1 MNHRLIVLLGSIC
14 LLPDAAPLRADVTP
28 NFLFSDNAVLQRDK
42 KIPVWGTA
50 ADGEKVTV
58 EFAGQKAET
67 TAKDGR
73 WKVELQPVKAT
84 AEGQTMTFTGNN
96 VVKASNVVVG
106 EVWLCSGQSNM
117 ELLLKLS
124 ERGREVAS
132 SANDAML
139 RMVCIPRREMDE
151 PQSNAVATW
160 RMGNPNSSAEFSA
173 VAFYFG
179 RELRKVLDVPIGLI
193 GSYYGNTPAQAWM
206 DRETLAGDADFKKM
220 LDEQAKA
227 ESEFD
232 PVKFEAQV
240 RSIQEKFDIAA
251 AQALAEGKP
260 KPRGPVLPV
269 PPNKLKQRPACLYN
283 GMIAPLQP
291 YAIRGVIW
299 YQGES
304 NNADPILY
312 RKLFPALIHS
322 WREQWGQGDFPFLFV
337 QIAPF
342 KDLTPGLREAQL
354 LALESTKN
362 TAMAVTTDVG
372 NPVDIH
378 PTNKEPV
385 GHRLSLAARAL
396 AYGEKI
402 EFSGPLYS
410 SMRVEGNKAIVS
422 FSHTGGGLIAKDGDL
437 RGFMVAGS
445 DGRFFAAQAEI
456 KGESVEVSSP
466 GVQVPTVVRYGWANA
481 PDVNLFN
488 KEGLPASPFR
498 TDISNSFN
506 MVRGDLPPAGADLLE
521 STAMTN
527 GLVRIAKEASSVN
540 GGVEVGTSEEILK
553 PCEYLWTDGLP
564 LQSGHRYRISYD
576 YTVRG
581 ANPGSFY
588 SLFTGGSA
596 DGKADRFYEV
606 WNGNPG
612 DAGHRDFTV
621 TVVAPA
627 TRLMMGIKKG
637 GIRLDSLRIEELP
650 TTNAPGAK

>member
-50 ADGEKVTV
+50 AEGEKVTV

-73 WKVELQPVKAT
+73 WKVELQPMKAT

-117 ELLLKLS
+117 ELPLKLS

-179 RELRKVLDVPIGLI
+179 RELRKALDVPIGLI

-240 RSIQEKFDIAA
+240 KSIQEKFDIAA
-251 AQALAEGKP
+251 AQAAAEGKP

-312 RKLFPALIHS
+312 RKLFPALIQS

-354 LALESTKN
+354 LALKSTKN

-422 FSHTGGGLIAKDGDL
+422 FSHAGGGLIAKDGDL

-456 KGESVEVSSP
+456 KGESVEISSP
-466 GVQVPTVVRYGWANA
+466 EVLVPTVVRYGWANA

-498 TDISNSFN
+498 TDIS
-506 MVRGDLPPAGADLLE
+506 
-521 STAMTN
+521 
-527 GLVRIAKEASSVN
+527 
-540 GGVEVGTSEEILK
+540 
-553 PCEYLWTDGLP
+553 
-564 LQSGHRYRISYD
+564 
-576 YTVRG
+576 
-581 ANPGSFY
+581 
-588 SLFTGGSA
+588 
-596 DGKADRFYEV
+596 
-606 WNGNPG
+606 
-612 DAGHRDFTV
+612 
-621 TVVAPA
+621 
-627 TRLMMGIKKG
+627 
-637 GIRLDSLRIEELP
+637 RIEELP
-650 TTNAPGAK
+650 TTNAPAAK

>member
-1 MNHRLIVLLGSIC
+1 MNNRLVVLLGSIC
-14 LLPDAAPLRADVTP
+14 LLPHVAHLRADISP
-28 NFLFSDNAVLQRDK
+28 NSLFSDNAVLQRDK
-42 KIPVWGTA
+42 LVPIWGTA

-67 TAKDGR
+67 IAKDGR
-73 WKVELQPVKAT
+73 WKVELQPMKAT

-117 ELLLKLS
+117 ELPLKLS

-132 SANDAML
+132 SANDAMM
-139 RMVCIPRREMDE
+139 RMVCIPRRDIDE
-151 PQSNAVATW
+151 PQSNAVAAW
-160 RMGNPNSSAEFSA
+160 GMGTPNSSGEFSA

-206 DRETLAGDADFKKM
+206 DRKTLAGDVDFKKM
-220 LDEQAKA
+220 LDGQAKA
-227 ESEFD
+227 EAEFD
-232 PVKFEAQV
+232 SVKFEAQV
-240 RSIQEKFDIAA
+240 KSIQEKFDIAA

-342 KDLTPGLREAQL
+342 KDMTPGLREAQL

-385 GHRLSLAARAL
+385 GHRLSLAARVL

-422 FSHTGGGLIAKDGDL
+422 FSHADGGLIAKDGDL

-456 KGESVEVSSP
+456 KGKTVEISSP

-498 TDISNSFN
+498 TDISDSFN
-506 MVRGDLPPAGADLLE
+506 MLRGDLPPAGANLLE
-521 STAMTN
+521 SPTMTN

-540 GGVEVGTSEEILK
+540 GGVERK
-553 PCEYLWTDGLP
+553 GL
-564 LQSGHRYRISYD
+564 
-576 YTVRG
+576 
-581 ANPGSFY
+581 
-588 SLFTGGSA
+588 SA
-596 DGKADRFYEV
+596 STPSA
-606 WNGNPG
+606 
-612 DAGHRDFTV
+612 
-621 TVVAPA
+621 
-627 TRLMMGIKKG
+627 
-637 GIRLDSLRIEELP
+637 LRSSR
-650 TTNAPGAK
+650 